1 MFFVYD
7 VTKFLR
13 GLGDKGEVDGIE
25 DERMRR
31 EARRRPRLEK
41 LSHEYVIR
49 HYLENL

>member
-1 MFFVYD
+1 MHFVYD

-31 EARRRPRLEK
+31 KRGKKTPKAGEVEP
-41 LSHEYVIR
+41 
-49 HYLENL
+49 